1 MRGTAETFRPVS
13 HSLYMIDMLQRLKTY
28 MLPIA
33 IVTGALFYKYVELA
47 SFLTPYLIFFML
59 LITYCKL
66 SIRNMRISPLHFW
79 LLVIQVFGSL
89 LIYYVLLPLDSMV
102 AEGAFICVF
111 APTATA
117 AAVITGMLGGDIA
130 CLATYSLISN
140 MTVAFASPIIFS
152 FMNAHGSMPFW
163 ESFLIICKQ
172 MIPLLIL
179 PFVAAIFLR
188 RFFPKAHNALQN
200 RQSISFYMWA
210 VSLTIVMGKTVS
222 FIIKQGSG
230 NIKEEI
236 LIAFFALI
244 VCVAQFALGKWV
256 GYKNNNLI
264 AGGQG
269 LGQKNTVLAIWM
281 ALVYLHPL
289 SSIGPASYVV
299 WQNSINSWQLWKKQ
313 KSSGNSRKP
322 AI

>member
-1 MRGTAETFRPVS
+1 
-13 HSLYMIDMLQRLKTY
+13 MLQKLKTY

-33 IVTGALFYKYVELA
+33 MITGALFYRYVELV
-47 SFLTPYLIFFML
+47 SFLTPYLIFSML

-66 SIRNMRISPLHFW
+66 SLRNMSISPLHLW
-79 LLVIQVFGSL
+79 LLLIQVFGGL
-89 LIYYVLLPLDSMV
+89 LVYYLLLPLDSMI
-102 AEGAFICVF
+102 AEGTFICVF

-140 MTVAFASPIIFS
+140 MTVAFTSPIIFS
-152 FMNAHGSMPFW
+152 FMGSHVSMPFG
-163 ESFLIICKQ
+163 ESFLLICRQ

-179 PFVAAIFLR
+179 PFIAAIFLR
-188 RFFPKAHNALQN
+188 KFFPKVHNALQN

-236 LIAFFALI
+236 LIALFALI
-244 VCVAQFALGKWV
+244 VCIAQFILGKWV

-281 ALVYLHPL
+281 ALIYLHPL
-289 SSIGPASYVV
+289 ASIGPASYVV

-313 KSSGNSRKP
+313 KNQESAK
-322 AI
+322 

>member
-1 MRGTAETFRPVS
+1 
-13 HSLYMIDMLQRLKTY
+13 MLQKLKTY
-28 MLPIA
+28 MLPISMIVGA
-33 IVTGALFYKYVELA
+33 IFYKYVV
-47 SFLTPYLIFFML
+47 SFLTPYLIFSML

-66 SIRNMRISPLHFW
+66 SLRNMNISPLHFW
-79 LLVIQVFGSL
+79 LLLIQIFGSL
-89 LIYYVLLPLDSMV
+89 LVYYFLLPLDSMI
-102 AEGAFICVF
+102 AEGTFICIF

-130 CLATYSLISN
+130 CLATYSLLSN
-140 MTVAFASPIIFS
+140 MTVALTSPIIFS
-152 FMNAHGSMPFW
+152 FMEAHGTMPFW
-163 ESFLIICKQ
+163 ESFLVICKQ

-179 PFVAAIFLR
+179 PFIAAIFLR
-188 RFFPKAHNALQN
+188 KFFPKAHNALQN

-210 VSLTIVMGKTVS
+210 ISLTIVMGKTVS
-222 FIIKQGSG
+222 FIINQGSG

-236 LIAFFALI
+236 LIALFALI
-244 VCVAQFALGKWV
+244 ACIAQFIIGKWV

-281 ALVYLHPL
+281 ALIYLHPL
-289 SSIGPASYVV
+289 ASIGPASYVV

-313 KSSGNSRKP
+313 KDLKK
-322 AI
+322 

>member
-1 MRGTAETFRPVS
+1 
-13 HSLYMIDMLQRLKTY
+13 MLQKLKTY

-33 IVTGALFYKYVELA
+33 MITGALFYRYVELV
-47 SFLTPYLIFFML
+47 SFLTPYLIFSML

-66 SIRNMRISPLHFW
+66 SLRNMSISPLHLW
-79 LLVIQVFGSL
+79 LLLIQVFGGL
-89 LIYYVLLPLDSMV
+89 LVYYLLLPLDSMI
-102 AEGAFICVF
+102 AEGTFICVF

-140 MTVAFASPIIFS
+140 MTVAFTSPIIFS
-152 FMNAHGSMPFW
+152 FMGSHVSMPFG
-163 ESFLIICKQ
+163 ESFLLICRQ

-179 PFVAAIFLR
+179 PFIAAIFLR
-188 RFFPKAHNALQN
+188 KFFPKVHNALQN

-236 LIAFFALI
+236 LIALFALI
-244 VCVAQFALGKWV
+244 VCIAQFILGKWV

-281 ALVYLHPL
+281 ALIYLHPL
-289 SSIGPASYVV
+289 ASIGPASYVV

-313 KSSGNSRKP
+313 KKSG
-322 AI
+322 IG

>member
-1 MRGTAETFRPVS
+1 
-13 HSLYMIDMLQRLKTY
+13 MLQKLKTY

-33 IVTGALFYKYVELA
+33 MIVGAIFYKYVESV
-47 SFLTPYLIFFML
+47 SFLTPYLIFSML

-66 SIRNMRISPLHFW
+66 SLRNMNISPLHFW
-79 LLVIQVFGSL
+79 LLLIQIFGSL
-89 LIYYVLLPLDSMV
+89 LVYYFLLPLDSMI
-102 AEGAFICVF
+102 AEGTFICIF

-130 CLATYSLISN
+130 CLATYSLLSN
-140 MTVAFASPIIFS
+140 MTVALTSPIIFS
-152 FMNAHGSMPFW
+152 FMEAHGTMPFW
-163 ESFLIICKQ
+163 ESFLVICKQ

-179 PFVAAIFLR
+179 PFIAAIFLR
-188 RFFPKAHNALQN
+188 KFFPKAHNALQN

-210 VSLTIVMGKTVS
+210 ISLTIVMGKTVS
-222 FIIKQGSG
+222 FIINQGSG
-230 NIKEEI
+230 NIKEEMLFI
-236 LIAFFALI
+236 I
-244 VCVAQFALGKWV
+244 GKWV

-281 ALVYLHPL
+281 ALIYLHPL
-289 SSIGPASYVV
+289 ASIGPASYVV

-313 KSSGNSRKP
+313 KDLKK
-322 AI
+322 